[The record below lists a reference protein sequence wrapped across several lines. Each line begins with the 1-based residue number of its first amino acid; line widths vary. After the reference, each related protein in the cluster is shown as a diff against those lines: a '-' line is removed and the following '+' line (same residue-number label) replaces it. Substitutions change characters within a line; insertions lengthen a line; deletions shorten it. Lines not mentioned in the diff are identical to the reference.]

1 MIITLETTRYYYH
14 NNNATIPGSSSSSDG
29 RRNLYCSI
37 LATTQASA
45 FEYRCDSIID
55 PTCMHQGLQ
64 YSIQPDK
71 TPFILPF
78 P

>member
-1 MIITLETTRYYYH
+1 MLLTLV
-14 NNNATIPGSSSSSDG
+14 IGSGDFTV
-29 RRNLYCSI
+29 LF
-37 LATTQASA
+37 LQQQASA

-55 PTCMHQGLQ
+55 PTRMHQGLQ

>member
-1 MIITLETTRYYYH
+1 MMLL
-14 NNNATIPGSSSSSDG
+14 S
-29 RRNLYCSI
+29 
-37 LATTQASA
+37 LAAAVGIVMGGGTFTVVFLQQQASA
-45 FEYRCDSIID
+45 FEYTCDSIID
-55 PTCMHQGLQ
+55 PSCMHQGLQ

>member
-1 MIITLETTRYYYH
+1 MLVSL
-14 NNNATIPGSSSSSDG
+14 AA
-29 RRNLYCSI
+29 
-37 LATTQASA
+37 ATTVILMGGGTFTMVFLQQQASA

-55 PTCMHQGLQ
+55 PTCVHQGLQ

>member
-1 MIITLETTRYYYH
+1 MMLL
-14 NNNATIPGSSSSSDG
+14 S
-29 RRNLYCSI
+29 
-37 LATTQASA
+37 LAAVVAIVMGGGTFTMVFLQQQASA

-55 PTCMHQGLQ
+55 PSCMHQGLQ

>member
-1 MIITLETTRYYYH
+1 MLLSLAAVIIM
-14 NNNATIPGSSSSSDG
+14 G
-29 RRNLYCSI
+29 RRNLYYVF
-37 LATTQASA
+37 LQQQASA

-71 TPFILPF
+71 HLSFYLF
-78 P
+78 PKSSGI

>member
-1 MIITLETTRYYYH
+1 MLLSM
-14 NNNATIPGSSSSSDG
+14 ATVGVIVMVGGAFTMVFSQQ
-29 RRNLYCSI
+29 
-37 LATTQASA
+37 QASA

>member
-1 MIITLETTRYYYH
+1 MLLSM
-14 NNNATIPGSSSSSDG
+14 ATVVVTVMVGGAFTMVFS
-29 RRNLYCSI
+29 
-37 LATTQASA
+37 QQHASA

-55 PTCMHQGLQ
+55 ATCMHQGLQ
-64 YSIQPDK
+64 HSIQPDK

>member
-1 MIITLETTRYYYH
+1 MMLL
-14 NNNATIPGSSSSSDG
+14 S
-29 RRNLYCSI
+29 
-37 LATTQASA
+37 LATVVVIVMGGGTFTVVFLQQQQQASA

-64 YSIQPDK
+64 YYIQPDK

>member
-1 MIITLETTRYYYH
+1 MLLSL
-14 NNNATIPGSSSSSDG
+14 AAV
-29 RRNLYCSI
+29 I
-37 LATTQASA
+37 LIEGGAFTVVFLQQQASA

>member
-1 MIITLETTRYYYH
+1 MTGAIVIMGAGAFTLVF
-14 NNNATIPGSSSSSDG
+14 
-29 RRNLYCSI
+29 LQQ
-37 LATTQASA
+37 QASA

-64 YSIQPDK
+64 YSIQSDK

>member
-1 MIITLETTRYYYH
+1 MGGGTFTMVFLQQ
-14 NNNATIPGSSSSSDG
+14 
-29 RRNLYCSI
+29 
-37 LATTQASA
+37 QASA

>member
-1 MIITLETTRYYYH
+1 MLL
-14 NNNATIPGSSSSSDG
+14 S
-29 RRNLYCSI
+29 
-37 LATTQASA
+37 LAAAVAIVMGGGTFTMVFLQQQAIA
-45 FEYRCDSIID
+45 FEYTCDSIID
-55 PTCMHQGLQ
+55 PSCMHQSLQ

>member
-1 MIITLETTRYYYH
+1 MEGGAFTVVFLQQ
-14 NNNATIPGSSSSSDG
+14 
-29 RRNLYCSI
+29 
-37 LATTQASA
+37 QASA